1 LTTLKTPE
9 FHLGGLQ
16 PLELEKLTLPE
27 LREVLPEVK
36 LAVLTLGSI
45 EQHGPNTALETDLAM
60 AHEMARM
67 ASARLYPH
75 ILILPPIPWGMSAYH
90 MDFPGSMTLRPET
103 VLDTMRDIFRSLQ
116 QHGLN
121 NWLITNFHSG
131 NEGIIS
137 VAVQAIGAEL
147 TPDFFGAVSL
157 ALLEPDDIEAQVR
170 KTRIV
175 GHACEVE
182 TAELMYVRPDLVRS
196 EDVAAG
202 DLLHEHI
209 DRRRRFFGSGV
220 RLSWSFAEGTRNGA
234 LGDSRYASYEG
245 GQNLVEGM
253 MDEFMD
259 ILNQII
265 EHWLD
270 RPEPVSPK
278 GKSAR

>member
-1 LTTLKTPE
+1 MTTLKAPE
-9 FHLGGLQ
+9 FHLGGLK

-36 LAVLTLGSI
+36 LAILTLGSI

-67 ASARLYPH
+67 ASARLYPQL
-75 ILILPPIPWGMSAYH
+75 LILPPIPWGMSAYH
-90 MDFPGSMTLRPET
+90 MDFRGSMTLRPET
-103 VLDTMRDIFRSLQ
+103 VLDIMRDIFRSLQ
-116 QHGLN
+116 RHGLN

-147 TPDFFGAVSL
+147 NPDFFASVSL
-157 ALLEPDDIEAQVR
+157 AQLEPDNIEAQVR
-170 KTRIV
+170 KTRVV
-175 GHACEVE
+175 GHGCEVE
-182 TAELMYVRPDLVRS
+182 TAELMYVRPDLVRY

-202 DLLHEHI
+202 DLLHEQI
-209 DRRRRFFGSGV
+209 DRRRKFFGSGV
-220 RLSWSFAEGTRNGA
+220 RLSWSFADGTRNGA

-259 ILNQII
+259 ILDQIF

-270 RPEPVSPK
+270 RPDPVPPK
-278 GKSAR
+278 GKPA